1 MDDKIKEAY
10 GKQISEK
17 QLYQI
22 LQKFDILYAE
32 MKDMEKKVLRAMQF
46 GCSMKTQP
54 KLCASFAGNRFYHNN
69 EGHPSLG
76 VISRRKIL

>member
-32 MKDMEKKVLRAMQF
+32 MKDMEK
-46 GCSMKTQP
+46 TQP
-54 KLCASFAGNRFYHNN
+54 KLCASFAENRFYHNN
-69 EGHPSLG
+69 KGHSSLG

>member
-22 LQKFDILYAE
+22 LQKFDILYTE
-32 MKDMEKKVLRAMQF
+32 MKDMEK
-46 GCSMKTQP
+46 TQL
-54 KLCASFAGNRFYHNN
+54 KLCVSFAGNRFYHNN